1 MTNFSTE
8 EFTVNLTSEDNMV
21 IAKKKKGTH
30 KRHKVGQPGSES
42 DSAQDIQEHGAED
55 YEQAEHTVSDVYDK
69 TAQAVNETCE
79 QAKIYSRKKPGK
91 AILIVLGIGVGLGFL
106 LGVRSRATRSGRFA
120 KPVVNALSEIA
131 LESFR

>member
-42 DSAQDIQEHGAED
+42 DTSQGMPKPAADAYREA
-55 YEQAEHTVSDVYDK
+55 EQAISDVYGK
-69 TAQAVNETCE
+69 TVQAVSETYE
-79 QAKIYSRKKPGK
+79 QAKIYSRKNPGK
-91 AILIVLGIGVGLGFL
+91 TILIALGIGVGLGFL
-106 LGVRSRATRSGRFA
+106 FGASSRHSRTGRVA
-120 KPVVNALSEIA
+120 RPVVKALSEIA
-131 LESFR
+131 LEFFR